1 MGAPHKIREYILK
14 HVPSLLYFYNFIGPV
29 SCLCF
34 SKELITTFNEELV
47 WLVDVDFYYRL
58 FLKSNKKISYCSNIV
73 RSIHGHKGQ
82 ISQNID
88 ILRKNKDDVKVL
100 CSIPRLS
107 LAQKI
112 FIKLSYLY
120 RKVKYLILK
129 LL

>member
-58 FLKSNKKISYCSNIV
+58 FLKSNKKFLIVVISFGPFMVIKGRYLKI
-73 RSIHGHKGQ
+73 SI
-82 ISQNID
+82 
-88 ILRKNKDDVKVL
+88 
-100 CSIPRLS
+100 
-107 LAQKI
+107 
-112 FIKLSYLY
+112 Y
-120 RKVKYLILK
+120 
-129 LL
+129 